1 MEIRPRQ
8 LAVAGAI
15 AAAGFLGV
23 GALTAA
29 SAQDSG
35 DDSTTTTVEEQPGTD
50 DGTTADQPH
59 DDGTSTDARSDED
72 CPHDG
77 QGRDGRGGRPGH
89 RGDGDGQQEEEGD
102 TAS

>member
-1 MEIRPRQ
+1 MELRPRQ

-35 DDSTTTTVEEQPGTD
+35 DDSSTTTVEEQPDATD
-50 DGTTADQPH
+50 DTTADTPG
-59 DDGTSTDARSDED
+59 DDGTSADPRADDD
-72 CPHDG
+72 CPDKGDG
-77 QGRDGRGGRPGH
+77 GEHRGGP
-89 RGDGDGQQEEEGD
+89 RGDESDGQQQDEEAP
-102 TAS
+102 AS

>member
-8 LAVAGAI
+8 LVVAGAI

-35 DDSTTTTVEEQPGTD
+35 DDSPSTTVEEQPSTD
-50 DGTTADQPH
+50 DGTTADQPS
-59 DDGTSTDARSDED
+59 DDGTSTDAKSDED

-77 QGRDGRGGRPGH
+77 EGRGGPPGDH
-89 RGDGDGQQEEEGD
+89 GDRGDRGEQQEEEAP
-102 TAS
+102 AS

>member
-8 LAVAGAI
+8 LVVAGAI

-35 DDSTTTTVEEQPGTD
+35 DDSSTTTVEEQPSTD
-50 DGTTADQPH
+50 DGTSAD
-59 DDGTSTDARSDED
+59 AKSDED

-77 QGRDGRGGRPGH
+77 EGRGGRPGD
-89 RGDGDGQQEEEGD
+89 RGEQQREQDEEAP
-102 TAS
+102 AS

>member
-1 MEIRPRQ
+1 MDIRPRQ

-15 AAAGFLGV
+15 AAAAFLGV

-35 DDSTTTTVEEQPGTD
+35 DDSTTTTVEEQPDATDGSGTD
-50 DGTTADQPH
+50 NGTAEQPK
-59 DDGTSTDARSDED
+59 ADED

-77 QGRDGRGGRPGH
+77 QGP
-89 RGDGDGQQEEEGD
+89 RGDRGDRGADDGGQSDSESD
-102 TAS
+102 SAS

>member
-8 LAVAGAI
+8 LAVAGAV

-35 DDSTTTTVEEQPGTD
+35 DDSSSTTVEEEPGTD
-50 DGTTADQPH
+50 AE
-59 DDGTSTDARSDED
+59 SRSDED

-77 QGRDGRGGRPGH
+77 EGRGGP
-89 RGDGDGQQEEEGD
+89 RGDRDQSGEQEEEEA